1 MLHDAGRFLAL
12 VNPAIALLL
21 ALCFLF
27 AWHHERTRP
36 HLLQLGACYLL
47 AAAAIGLQVLWP
59 PRAGGGPATI
69 AGALYL
75 GSAALL
81 LHGMLARIGAR
92 PDRCAGWRCRLRCSA
107 WWRGSTWCIRAW
119 SRVST
124 F

>member
-47 AAAAIGLQVLWP
+47 AAAAIG
-59 PRAGGGPATI
+59 
-69 AGALYL
+69 
-75 GSAALL
+75 AARV
-81 LHGMLARIGAR
+81 RIGFR
-92 PDRCAGWRCRLRCSA
+92 HWGEVRWGFPEVQ
-107 WWRGSTWCIRAW
+107 RAK
-119 SRVST
+119 
-124 F
+124 